1 MEGAALTR
9 LRFDY
14 TPFWHPDP
22 LEARPVRIELEAFA
36 PDDLIAQEI
45 REAGTFFEIELLEHL
60 AMRGP
65 RGGVFVDVGAN
76 IGNHAVFFGKFLA
89 DRLVCVEPHPGVVPI
104 LGRNLELNEVA
115 TASVLPVAAGRTAGR
130 AYISRVKELLHK
142 NVGGSQVQALRPDDG
157 LEVEVA
163 SLDLL
168 LQTLTPALAGQRVT
182 CIKIDVEGFELDV
195 LEGATGTLETHR
207 PHIVVELASRD
218 ARAAA
223 RRFLAAYGYEDIGH
237 RFGWT
242 PTYHFIDPRVHRLRD
257 SPYRPTPDAS
267 AERMRAMEADLAA
280 LLPPGSGFIL
290 VDQEE
295 IAGGLVLDD
304 RTRWPFTERAGQY
317 WGLPAD
323 DSAAICELQR
333 LRDAGAAFI
342 VFARCSFWWLEHY
355 RGFAEYLRGHGE
367 QVMANE
373 RFVVFRLGR

>member
-14 TPFWHPDP
+14 TPFWHPDA
-22 LEARPVRIELEAFA
+22 LQVHPVRIELETFA

-45 REAGTFFEIELLEHL
+45 REAQTFFEIELLEHL

-89 DRLVCVEPHPGVVPI
+89 DRVVCVEPHPGVVPI
-104 LGRNLELNEVA
+104 LRHNLELNDVT
-115 TASVLPVAAGRTAGR
+115 TASVLPVAAARTEAR
-130 AYISRVKELLHK
+130 AYISRVKERLHK

-157 LEVEVA
+157 LEVDVA
-163 SLDLL
+163 PLDLL
-168 LQTLTPALAGQRVT
+168 LGALAPVLAGQRVT

-242 PTYHFIDPRVHRLRD
+242 PTYHFIDPRVHRLRG
-257 SPYRPTPDAS
+257 SPHRPTLDAS
-267 AERMRAMEADLAA
+267 AERMRAMEADLAE
-280 LLPPGSGFIL
+280 LLPSGSGFVL
-290 VDQEE
+290 VDQDE

-304 RTRWPFTERAGQY
+304 RTRWPFTEREGQY
-317 WGLPAD
+317 WGPPAD
-323 DSAAICELQR
+323 DTAAIRELQR
-333 LRDAGAAFI
+333 LREAGAAFI
-342 VFARCSFWWLEHY
+342 VFARCSFWWLEYY
-355 RGFAEYLRGHGE
+355 RGFAEYLRRHGE
-367 QVMANE
+367 PIMVNE
-373 RFVVFRLGR
+373 RFVAFRLGR